1 MWHLLMCLLLRR
13 CLPSHLLNHKP
24 SMKRFIMIH
33 NHPSSYHLYYWDL
46 WTLNP
51 LEPHDITSPWSM
63 PYPDLSN
70 RSPSSHWTSFN
81 ITMDN
86 CPITHWSSW
95 CSLIFPREIQ
105 RMVIL
110 NLSQAPHSGV
120 SMNSAILTEVALP
133 SAEAVM
139 QHQSWRWFV
148 HLDWVYHKKALG
160 WTWMCIPAGKCI
172 IRIWTQKKS
181 LNQLLK
187 CYISIWFYMHISC
200 YMSETTEREVWLYSN
215 PNYSEKDRKANSK
228 PLNLKPQSIYI
239 YIYLSD
245 HDVCF
250 HCFNLN
256 TFQVPPASPSSS
268 ASPAAWLALAS
279 WAPPA
284 AWRGARSSPAPQL
297 RRAASR
303 V

>member
-1 MWHLLMCLLLRR
+1 M
-13 CLPSHLLNHKP
+13 
-24 SMKRFIMIH
+24 FI
-33 NHPSSYHLYYWDL
+33 D
-46 WTLNP
+46 
-51 LEPHDITSPWSM
+51 
-63 PYPDLSN
+63 
-70 RSPSSHWTSFN
+70 
-81 ITMDN
+81 
-86 CPITHWSSW
+86 
-95 CSLIFPREIQ
+95 FPREIQ

-172 IRIWTQKKS
+172 IRIWTQKKVWINYWNVTS
-181 LNQLLK
+181 L
-187 CYISIWFYMHISC
+187 YDSICIYHVTC
-200 YMSETTEREVWLYSN
+200 
-215 PNYSEKDRKANSK
+215 
-228 PLNLKPQSIYI
+228 LKPPNEKYDCTATPTIQKRIEKQTPNHWTSNLNPYIYI